1 MAQLDEMLERLTR
14 SRFEFVLVGAFA
26 AIVHGAS
33 VMTRD
38 VDVCAPFNVENLYR
52 LREAIGDLHPWH
64 RTTPQRLPL
73 ELNDSTIAELRNL
86 YLGTDI
92 GPLDVLG
99 EIVAV
104 GDYQTVLSN
113 SVVVKFQFGDV
124 RVMDIDALIATK
136 SHLMRL
142 QDKLVLPQLAAIKA
156 RRSVKSS

>member
-14 SRFEFVLVGAFA
+14 SHFEFVLVGAFA

-38 VDVCAPFNVENLYR
+38 VDVCAPFGAENLYR

-64 RTTPQRLPL
+64 RMTPQRLPL
-73 ELNDSTIAELRNL
+73 ELNDATISELRNL

-92 GPLDVLG
+92 GPLDVLS

-104 GDYQTVLSN
+104 GDYQTVLSR
-113 SVVVKFQFGDV
+113 SGLVKFKFGDV